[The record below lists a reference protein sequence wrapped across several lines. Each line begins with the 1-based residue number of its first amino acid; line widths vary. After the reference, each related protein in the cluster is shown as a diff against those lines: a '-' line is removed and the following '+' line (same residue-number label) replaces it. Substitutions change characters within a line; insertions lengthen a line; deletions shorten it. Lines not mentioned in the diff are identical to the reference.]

1 MWPRFLQ
8 PRSRGVKQKAER
20 PHMPRVLILQ
30 TANLHIVEALR
41 RAGHSVACA
50 AMDDDNTDV
59 IDEMCRAFEGR
70 PADVIVA
77 DLTTAID
84 FLPLRHFQF
93 IVRETWGDE
102 MRIPCIA
109 LLAPFHLGLPDL
121 PAFVEDFLL
130 PPYDPSEAVV
140 RTSLQIFKSRQAR
153 DTERLTFADLTLDL
167 AGAKAFDSRGEE
179 MLLTRRE
186 FELLRFLCTHRGKF
200 FDRDRIL
207 ALVWGIEFAGGD
219 RTVDIH
225 VCRLRSKLPPH
236 AASLLETRR
245 GLGYGFKIAS

>member
-1 MWPRFLQ
+1 
-8 PRSRGVKQKAER
+8 
-20 PHMPRVLILQ
+20 MPRILILQ
-30 TANLHIVEALR
+30 SSNLQIVEALR
-41 RAGHSVACA
+41 RAGHAIASAYI
-50 AMDDDNTDV
+50 DDDNSDV
-59 IDEMCRAFEGR
+59 LDEMCRAFDGR
-70 PADVIVA
+70 AADVIIA
-77 DLTTAID
+77 DLTEATD
-84 FLPLRHFQF
+84 FLPLRHVQY
-93 IVRETWGDE
+93 ILRETWGEE
-102 MRIPCIA
+102 MRIPCVA
-109 LLAPFHLGLPDL
+109 LLSPYHLGLPDL

-130 PPYDPSEAVV
+130 PPHDPSEAVV
-140 RTSLQIFKSRQAR
+140 RTTLQLFKSRQAR
-153 DTERLTFADLTLDL
+153 DTDRLTFADLTLDL
-167 AGAKAFDSRGEE
+167 ASGKAFDTHGEE
-179 MLLTRRE
+179 MILTRRE